1 MSIVWCEF
9 FEEGRTCKKISSSPS
24 SLTIILSTN
33 FDKISL
39 SNFSIFITSSVYCT
53 TLSSISN
60 TLLFEVLDIWFSISF
75 RPKKFTKV
83 QLDHAMDLLENNSYN
98 RVAEITGISKS
109 TLIRESR
116 PKKTTSSNYNL
127 IIFINQY
134 FIDDM
139 ISIIGRLISSF
150 NCIFQKN
157 IIIIFVFFH

>member
-1 MSIVWCEF
+1 
-9 FEEGRTCKKISSSPS
+9 
-24 SLTIILSTN
+24 
-33 FDKISL
+33 
-39 SNFSIFITSSVYCT
+39 
-53 TLSSISN
+53 
-60 TLLFEVLDIWFSISF
+60 
-75 RPKKFTKV
+75 
-83 QLDHAMDLLENNSYN
+83 MDLLENNSYN